1 MCILQSKKTQL
12 LDYLLFI
19 VYLVL
24 FAWLVTKS
32 TFFTVSGLSKSQLVI
47 LFLLKVMAGIF
58 CGWMG
63 LYYASLDGISDT
75 WSYHKNGIVEYNL
88 LLTSPYD
95 YLTNL
100 FHNPY
105 EDGLSNFFASS
116 NSYWND
122 LKSNIFIKLLS
133 IFDIFS
139 FGNYYINIIFYS
151 FITFFGSIAIY
162 RVMADVFKDRKNT
175 VLITTFFIP
184 SFFYWATGIYK
195 EGLIFMAISFI
206 IYHIYFGSKEY
217 RPSFARYTGVLLG
230 FFILFVLRNFI
241 LLLIIPA
248 IIGWLLANKWPKYS
262 LACFAGVFLFF
273 CLLFFDLR
281 YIDSKLDFPQMVVN
295 KQQTFIQIV
304 GNSTI
309 PIRELEPTAI
319 SFVKNIPQ
327 AIALSSLRPYPTDI
341 RHFFSLVSAVE
352 TALIILLF
360 LLSIFFRRKHVTQNK
375 NLVYFCALFSILLL
389 LSIGFSVNN
398 LGAIV
403 RYRSVVIPLLL
414 TITVTYIDWNRLMK
428 IFSNYTKNNRAEQ
441 SAAG

>member
-1 MCILQSKKTQL
+1 MQ
-12 LDYLLFI
+12 
-19 VYLVL
+19 
-24 FAWLVTKS
+24 
-32 TFFTVSGLSKSQLVI
+32 
-47 LFLLKVMAGIF
+47 
-58 CGWMG
+58 
-63 LYYASLDGISDT
+63 
-75 WSYHKNGIVEYNL
+75 
-88 LLTSPYD
+88 
-95 YLTNL
+95 
-100 FHNPY
+100 
-105 EDGLSNFFASS
+105 
-116 NSYWND
+116 
-122 LKSNIFIKLLS
+122 
-133 IFDIFS
+133 IFS
-139 FGNYYINIIFYS
+139 
-151 FITFFGSIAIY
+151 
-162 RVMADVFKDRKNT
+162 R
-175 VLITTFFIP
+175 
-184 SFFYWATGIYK
+184 
-195 EGLIFMAISFI
+195 
-206 IYHIYFGSKEY
+206 YFGSKEY